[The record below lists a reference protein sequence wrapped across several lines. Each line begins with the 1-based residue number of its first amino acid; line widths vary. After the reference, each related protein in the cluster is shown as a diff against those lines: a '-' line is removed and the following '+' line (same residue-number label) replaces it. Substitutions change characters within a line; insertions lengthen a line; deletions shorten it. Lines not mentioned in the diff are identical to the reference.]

1 MGPPIRLTVTA
12 MNNDQPIPYRLKSL
26 YPGFPVWRM
35 PLQRRKGD
43 RGVGQITK
51 CDICGKIYNESYLG
65 THKRRSH
72 SKHSSVN
79 EPASLE
85 AILSI
90 YEKLPEDR
98 KKEVLERLAAGNQTK
113 S

>member
-1 MGPPIRLTVTA
+1 MRLPLTTINPHRECEESASSV
-12 MNNDQPIPYRLKSL
+12 LS
-26 YPGFPVWRM
+26 VWRM
-35 PLQRRKGD
+35 PLQRRRGD
-43 RGVGQITK
+43 RGVGQITR

-72 SKHSSVN
+72 SKHSSAT

-98 KKEVLERLAAGNQTK
+98 KKEVRDRLSVGEQKK

>member
-1 MGPPIRLTVTA
+1 M
-12 MNNDQPIPYRLKSL
+12 
-26 YPGFPVWRM
+26 
-35 PLQRRKGD
+35 
-43 RGVGQITK
+43 GQITR
-51 CDICGKIYNESYLG
+51 CDICGKIYNESYVG

-72 SKHSSVN
+72 SKHSSAN

-98 KKEVLERLAAGNQTK
+98 KKEVRDRLAANEQTK
-113 S
+113 P